1 MSKRLALLI
10 GNVRY
15 QDERLAAPVSGK
27 DLTALADV
35 LRDPKLGQ
43 FDDVFVQVNNTAVE
57 VQLAIAEF
65 FAESH
70 SPHDTLLIYYAG
82 QILHHQGQP
91 FLAQWDTFT
100 EENVQATVMQ
110 PEYLRRRLSMTSAR
124 HKLFVLDCYISKM
137 LADGPELPQDD
148 TWLID
153 AFSGNDIVTLTA
165 ARATAVADE
174 PAIAS
179 PFTPALI
186 DGLKN
191 GGAVGNE
198 DGVVTANAWFDYAYS
213 QAESSERHCSL
224 TNEMAAAKIIIAAA
238 TENKLMAAP
247 PVGAAAA
254 GGAGRKKWILPALV
268 ALLLL
273 IFIGGGLYAGGF
285 IGQRAS
291 TEPTPDGTEAA
302 VAAADVATETPTR
315 TPTQT
320 AEPTDTATAT
330 ETAVPTK
337 PGVKETAT
345 LAPTPS
351 MTATSAVTV
360 TNDLTATTEVTA
372 TAPVTTTGTPFPVG
386 VSVVRERIF
395 MRNGPAI
402 NFRIVAYLDKGTAV
416 NILGRTPS
424 GDWLNIELAD
434 GRTGW
439 VASEMV
445 DSPAAEA
452 LEDIAE
458 VATIPAAVNEFY
470 DFSAGDT
477 EDGLTVAVSHVY
489 IGSAGPDAFFR
500 AELLPQT
507 DLMAVDYVNGT
518 ELGLGQFII
527 NFSKA
532 GEGAYTSTAVR
543 VCMVSAGGDEIFC
556 DTFPA
561 RKEW

>member
-15 QDERLAAPVSGK
+15 QDDRLAAPVSGK

-91 FLAQWDTFT
+91 YLAQWDTYT
-100 EENVQATVMQ
+100 EENVQATIMQ
-110 PEYLRRRLSMTSAR
+110 PEYLRRRLSMASAR
-124 HKLFVLDCYISKM
+124 YKVFVLDCYFSKM
-137 LADGPELPQDD
+137 LADGPELPEDD
-148 TWLID
+148 AWLID
-153 AFSGNDIVTLTA
+153 AFSGNDLVTLMA
-165 ARATAVADE
+165 ARATAVGEE
-174 PAIAS
+174 PAMAS

-186 DGLKN
+186 DGLKK
-191 GGAVGNE
+191 GGATGNE

-213 QAESSERHCSL
+213 QSESSERHCSL
-224 TNEMAAAKIIIAAA
+224 TNETAAEKIIISAA
-238 TENKLMAAP
+238 TENTLMAVP
-247 PVGAAAA
+247 LSGTAAA
-254 GGAGRKKWILPALV
+254 GGAGRKKWLVPALI
-268 ALLLL
+268 LLLIF

-285 IGQRAS
+285 IGQSAGV
-291 TEPTPDGTEAA
+291 EPTSAGSEAA
-302 VAAADVATETPTR
+302 AAADQVTETPTS
-315 TPTQT
+315 TATQT

-345 LAPTPS
+345 TTSTPS
-351 MTATSAVTV
+351 ITATDA
-360 TNDLTATTEVTA
+360 LTATAEITA
-372 TAPVTTTGTPFPVG
+372 TAPITTTGTPLPVG
-386 VSVVRERIF
+386 VSVVRGRIF
-395 MRNGPAI
+395 MRSGPAI
-402 NFRIVAYLDKGTAV
+402 NFRIAAYLDQGTAV
-416 NILGRTPS
+416 TVLGRTPS
-424 GDWLNIELAD
+424 GDWLNVELAD

-439 VASEMV
+439 VSSEMV
-445 DSPAAEA
+445 ESPADEA
-452 LEDIAE
+452 LEDIPE

-489 IGSAGPDAFFR
+489 IGSVGADAFFR

-507 DLMAVDYVNGT
+507 DLVAIDYVNSR

-527 NFSKA
+527 NFSKT

-543 VCMVSAGGDEIFC
+543 VCMVSASGDEFFC